1 MKRPTVTEEI
11 VRHAATI
18 VAQKLEGGADD
29 IVAEYS
35 HPMDG
40 FELALRLNKNQY
52 WDVERD
58 EMETLDEVEAT
69 VDQLLEDAEKKWFEE
84 NDIQPP
90 LAIGTMTTL
99 GEITGIADHSTA
111 CYHIK
116 EHGQDDS
123 SGWCR
128 LVVKFEDAKAA

>member
-1 MKRPTVTEEI
+1 MKRPIVTEEM

-29 IVAEYS
+29 IVSEYS

-40 FELALRLNKNQY
+40 FELALRLSKHQS

-69 VDQLLEDAEKKWFEE
+69 VDRLLKEAVKTWLEE
-84 NDIQPP
+84 NDIQSP
-90 LAIGTMTTL
+90 LPIGTMTTL
-99 GEITGIADHSTA
+99 GEITGIADHSIA
-111 CYHIK
+111 CYHVK
-116 EHGQDDS
+116 LHGQDDS
-123 SGWCR
+123 KGWSR
-128 LVVKFEDAKAA
+128 RVVKFEDAEAA